1 MISSNVKFGL
11 VLTGGGA
18 KGAYQVGA
26 LEYLA
31 ELGFSPHIIAGTSIG
46 ALNGAVLAS
55 QQPFSEAVLR
65 LGEMW
70 EQLGEAEVLRPN
82 AGAALPVM
90 SYAAQT
96 LIPTFSKWA
105 VDFLIKQQLLQRN
118 TAIFDTEPIE
128 RLLREA
134 VNANNLKD
142 GTELWVTVFPSLHIP
157 GLQYDWLMGLV
168 DLCRSRT
175 GTSAHWL
182 RAQDCEEEETLYNL
196 LLASAAIPLAFPKRT
211 VNGQPYV
218 DGALGD
224 NIPLGALAKQ
234 GCTHAIVIHL
244 ENGSTWSRQDFPLQT
259 IIEIRPERPIT
270 KSNTPLL
277 GTINAVLDFSS
288 SRIAE
293 LRQRGYEDAKRC
305 MEPIIQT
312 FRATTDGRRQLVS
325 LVEST
330 ETLLND
336 QPLPS

>member
-1 MISSNVKFGL
+1 MINSDVKFGL

-55 QQPFSEAVLR
+55 QQSFAEAVSH

-70 EQLGEAEVLRPN
+70 EQLGDAEVLRPN
-82 AGAALPVM
+82 VGAALPIL

-105 VDFLIKQQLLQRN
+105 VDFLVKQQLLQEN

-134 VNANNLKD
+134 VNAKHLKD

-168 DLCRSRT
+168 DLWRSRT

-182 RAQDCEEEETLYNL
+182 RAQDCEDEETLYNL

-211 VNGQPYV
+211 VNGQHYV

-224 NIPLGALAKQ
+224 NVPLGALAEQ

-244 ENGSTWSRQDFPLQT
+244 ENGSAWNRQDFPGQT
-259 IIEIRPERPIT
+259 IIEIRPEQPIA
-270 KSNTPLL
+270 KSNSPLL
-277 GTINAVLDFSS
+277 GSIDAVLDFSP

-293 LRQRGYEDAKRC
+293 LRLRGYEDAKHC
-305 MEPIIQT
+305 MDRIIQT
-312 FRATTDGRRQLVS
+312 FRTTTVGRRQLDS
-325 LVEST
+325 LVNST
-330 ETLLND
+330 EILAND
-336 QPLPS
+336 QSLP

>member
-1 MISSNVKFGL
+1 MIPSDVKFGL

-31 ELGFSPHIIAGTSIG
+31 ELNFSPHIIAGTSIG

-55 QQPFSEAVLR
+55 HQPFNQAVLR

-70 EQLGEAEVLRPN
+70 EQLGYAEVLRPN
-82 AGAALPVM
+82 VGAALPVM

-105 VDFLIKQQLLQRN
+105 VNFLIEQQLLKAN
-118 TAIFDTEPIE
+118 TAIFDVEPIE

-134 VNANNLKD
+134 VNAKNLKY
-142 GTELWVTVFPSLHIP
+142 GTDLWVTVFPSLHIP
-157 GLQYDWLMGLV
+157 GLEYDWLMGLIDV
-168 DLCRSRT
+168 CRART
-175 GTSAHWL
+175 GTTAHWL
-182 RAQDCEEEETLYNL
+182 LAQDCDDEDTLYNL

-211 VNGQPYV
+211 VNGQHYV
-218 DGALGD
+218 DGALAD

-244 ENGSTWSRQDFPLQT
+244 ENASTWSRQDFPQQT
-259 IIEIRPERPIT
+259 IIEIRPEQPIAQ
-270 KSNTPLL
+270 SDTPVI
-277 GTINAVLDFSS
+277 GSISAVLDFSP
-288 SRIAE
+288 SRIAD
-293 LRQRGYEDAKRC
+293 LKQRGYEDARRC
-305 MEPIIQT
+305 IEPIIRT
-312 FRATTDGRRQLVS
+312 FRTTTDGRRQMVS

-330 ETLLND
+330 ENLLSD
-336 QPLPS
+336 LPLPS